1 MTASRTSS
9 VAGPTGGAMQ
19 VAFTT
24 IDGTRIRYAESPR
37 IAKPTILLHSS
48 LSVVN
53 AGHFVWEECS

>member
-1 MTASRTSS
+1 
-9 VAGPTGGAMQ
+9 MQ